1 MLSFD
6 ETVQMWAFSRHC
18 KPVFFSEVAPRVNR
32 YRPFGA
38 EFLFGGEMVF
48 PIQVFTF

>member
-6 ETVQMWAFSRHC
+6 ETADVG
-18 KPVFFSEVAPRVNR
+18 FFPALQASVLSEVAPRVNR